1 MEQIKKQ
8 ITDLLWSYA
17 TKVHGAGSCGELGDS
32 FMAIDAD
39 SFSDIADELLQ
50 NFEPKKCMPDDINS
64 KKEHEEYLKA
74 IGYEKYVKDLQ
85 HFKDSSVGLNVTDK
99 PIGDLLQMFWQRS
112 SDACPRE
119 CGEAEKQEV
128 EFKEWV
134 NTVSWVLSQ
143 HWIRDCEIAI
153 NKI

>member
-17 TKVHGAGSCGELGDS
+17 TKAHGAGSCGELGDS

-50 NFEPKKCMPDDINS
+50 NFEPKKCMPDGIKS
-64 KKEHEEYLKA
+64 KEEHEEYLKA

-112 SDACPRE
+112 SDACPLE

-134 NTVSWVLSQ
+134 NTVSWVLS
-143 HWIRDCEIAI
+143 
-153 NKI
+153 

>member
-1 MEQIKKQ
+1 METIKKQ
-8 ITDLLWSYA
+8 ITDLLWSNA
-17 TKVHGAGSCGELGDS
+17 TKAHGSGSCGELGDS

-50 NFEPKKCMPDDINS
+50 NFEPKKCMPDNINS
-64 KKEHEEYLKA
+64 KEEHQEYLKA

-112 SDACPRE
+112 SDACPLE
-119 CGEAEKQEV
+119 CSEAEKQEA

-134 NTVSWVLSQ
+134 KTISWVLS
-143 HWIRDCEIAI
+143 
-153 NKI
+153 